1 MAENRQPQ
9 EPRPAAA
16 EADQAKRNA
25 AANAADG
32 LAADVAAAERAREID
47 LLDRIR
53 AELEEAKDRALR
65 AQAELENFR
74 KRAARDLESQLRYA
88 NLPLIRDLLPVFDN
102 VQRSLEAA
110 EKTQDIAGLLDG
122 LKMVQR
128 QFEAVLA
135 QHHCT
140 RIAAFEQ
147 PFDPHRH
154 EAVMQQPSDK
164 FPPNTV
170 LQVIQS
176 GYQLHDRVVRPSRV
190 IVSAAAPQQD
200 TQG

>member
-1 MAENRQPQ
+1 MANDRQPTV
-9 EPRPAAA
+9 PKPAAA
-16 EADQAKRNA
+16 GVDQAALRS
-25 AANAADG
+25 AADEI
-32 LAADVAAAERAREID
+32 AAEVAAAEQEREREID
-47 LLDRIR
+47 LLDQIR

-65 AQAELENFR
+65 SQAELENYR
-74 KRAARDLESQLRYA
+74 KRIARDMDNQLRYA
-88 NLPLIRDLLPVFDN
+88 DLPLVRDLLPVMDN
-102 VQRSLEAA
+102 ISRTIDAA
-110 EKTQDIAGLLDG
+110 EKAHDLTALLDG

-128 QFEAVLA
+128 QFELVLD

-140 RIAAFEQ
+140 LIGALEQ

-170 LQVIQS
+170 VQVVEP

-190 IVSAAAPQQD
+190 IVSTAPPAGN
-200 TQG
+200 TPS